1 MVIYSI
7 CFPFVDTRI
16 RARVFNV
23 LKVNFPSI
31 DAAEEHYNLT
41 LSNYLKEME
50 GTLDTA
56 GRGVVESPRRLVD
69 KVTQTP
75 ALQDPVANSTSSTRA
90 PTSYLDFSTIS
101 SIEESKLSELANLA
115 FLELATRNGI
125 DTNPADFA
133 TLAVKGMKTLK
144 NNNKGNLIYK
154 LAMCIAKTRPSTGQ
168 SLFPLDRMPF
178 GLVEF
183 QIEFFSATNIM
194 GVGLLS

>member
-16 RARVFNV
+16 RARLFNV

-41 LSNYLKEME
+41 LSSYLKEME
-50 GTLDTA
+50 GTLDTG
-56 GRGVVESPRRLVD
+56 GRGVVESPHRLVD
-69 KVTQTP
+69 KVTQMPT
-75 ALQDPVANSTSSTRA
+75 LQDQVANSTSSTRA
-90 PTSYLDFSTIS
+90 PTSYLDFSTIL
-101 SIEESKLSELANLA
+101 SIEESKLSELVNLA

-125 DTNPADFA
+125 DTNPDFA

-144 NNNKGNLIYK
+144 NHNKGNLIYK

-168 SLFPLDRMPF
+168 SLFPLDWMPF
-178 GLVEF
+178 GPVEF